1 MGGQEGTGDCG
12 EEEGAEDDER
22 DKVTE
27 EVETD
32 DEEEAERTGV
42 REGDDAADN
51 NGDLAN
57 EGDEGALAMV
67 DEDDIDEED
76 ETEGEVTDSISSTV
90 GDESLGG
97 FGVVIDCFLA
107 IPAICRSYRIME
119 TVLSWLVGEFAK
131 YSLPLTSG
139 FRVAHPLR
147 PLYTKIP
154 VLISPA
160 FVTSVYTSA
169 VKCALKRRDRPTNR
183 YSYGAPK
190 RVTCNVDEIT
200 KSSACSMSNPI
211 NRGTFRITRL
221 YDRSGSWAYSAS
233 VVGQLSPVAWCSAIR
248 RL

>member
-57 EGDEGALAMV
+57 EGDEGALDMV

-76 ETEGEVTDSISSTV
+76 ETKGEVTESISSTV

-97 FGVVIDCFLA
+97 FGLVIDCFLA
-107 IPAICRSYRIME
+107 IPAICRSYKITEM
-119 TVLSWLVGEFAK
+119 VLALCLGRVAK
-131 YSLPLTSG
+131 CSLPLASA
-139 FRVAHPLR
+139 FRVASPFI
-147 PLYTKIP
+147 PSYTKMP
-154 VLISPA
+154 FLISPSV
-160 FVTSVYTSA
+160 VTSLYTSA
-169 VKCALKRRDRPTNR
+169 VKCAFIWRHRPTNR

-190 RVTCNVDEIT
+190 RVTCNVDETT
-200 KSSACSMSNPI
+200 KSGACSMSNPI

-221 YDRSGSWAYSAS
+221 YDRRGSWAYSSS
-233 VVGQLSPVAWCSAIR
+233 VVGQ
-248 RL
+248 